1 MKSKLLVLITA
12 IILIMT
18 VILLF
23 ELQNTTE
30 DEIIYRFSAQQST
43 AANQIAREIENYL
56 SGRTQGTEVL
66 SSFASLQY
74 RDIKQMEAD
83 IQKFFDY
90 VKKYLVKAISVY
102 DEKGTILY
110 SAAESVIG
118 RNYDQLDFFQWAAK
132 KENKG
137 KQFVSSLT
145 YKKNRESNRTTAIF
159 SLPHRF
165 PYLSRNQEYAVP
177 ETFA

>member
-1 MKSKLLVLITA
+1 MKSKLLFLITA

-74 RDIKQMEAD
+74 RDMKQMEAD

-90 VKKYLVKAISVY
+90 VKKDLVKAISIY
-102 DEKGTILY
+102 DEKRTILY
-110 SAAESVIG
+110 
-118 RNYDQLDFFQWAAK
+118 
-132 KENKG
+132 
-137 KQFVSSLT
+137 
-145 YKKNRESNRTTAIF
+145 
-159 SLPHRF
+159 
-165 PYLSRNQEYAVP
+165 
-177 ETFA
+177 